1 MKKILNKT
9 EITKFLDEYCPGT
22 TIEFFTD
29 TIVGHNEDIG
39 LYPSFNGSETSLKCV
54 AYEYAFVKYARE
66 KFEYLEFPMHTYRI
80 TYGSNASVEFS
91 LRGQAIQCD
100 AAITLI
106 RDPRKDFELS
116 LNSGLRISGQ
126 EHSDYVDSFYHITL
140 SRVAYINHQLPTE
153 HLQEQ
158 ARELVD
164 EMLNEFTAYELRKD

>member
-1 MKKILNKT
+1 MKKIITETEIKDFLNK
-9 EITKFLDEYCPGT
+9 YCPGT

-106 RDPRKDFELS
+106 RDPRKDFELT
-116 LNSGLRISGQ
+116 LNTGLRISGK
-126 EHSDYVDSFYHITL
+126 ECSDYVDSFYHIAL
-140 SRVAYINHQLPTE
+140 NRIDSIDPTSSVE
-153 HLQEQ
+153 KLQEQ

-164 EMLNEFTAYELRKD
+164 NILSDFTAYELRKD

>member
-1 MKKILNKT
+1 MKKILT
-9 EITKFLDEYCPGT
+9 ESEIKDFLSKYCPGT

-54 AYEYAFVKYARE
+54 AYEYAFVTYARE

-106 RDPRKDFELS
+106 RDPRKDFELT
-116 LNSGLRISGQ
+116 LNTGLRISGQ
-126 EHSDYVDSFYHITL
+126 ECSDYVDSFYHITL

-164 EMLNEFTAYELRKD
+164 EMLNEFTAYESRKD